1 MYTSYGS
8 SALIL
13 LLETLLSGLE
23 AIINIGDTYIYL
35 LASPCVCAR
44 LITYTTYCYSA
55 QKQIAK
61 QLWL

>member
-8 SALIL
+8 STLIL

-23 AIINIGDTYIYL
+23 AIINIGDNYIYL

-44 LITYTTYCYSA
+44 LIT
-55 QKQIAK
+55 
-61 QLWL
+61 